1 MASVEEI
8 FSSLPAIFPRNDV
21 GRLTHGIIQ
30 PRTCANLDSLG
41 LGVEGRIL
49 INNKIC
55 YTREDFLN
63 WLSARTKSR
72 QKRT

>member
-1 MASVEEI
+1 MASLEEI
-8 FSSLPAIFPRNDV
+8 FSTLPPVFPRNEV
-21 GRLTHGIIQ
+21 GKLTHGIIH

-55 YTREDFLN
+55 YIREDFLQ
-63 WLSARTKSR
+63 WLSARTRSR
-72 QKRT
+72 QTRN